1 MAKLKARGRQ
11 EIVRLTKEM
20 DLPNDDMLSHAKIQ
34 VALMSDGNILKRRVV
49 TWRDRG
55 PYSNQGTHDY
65 GWKVA
70 GKIKAG
76 LTPENFVEIYGR
88 SGYAPEGDSSAFVV
102 HRRGSAPESLA
113 GKPIRT
119 QERADAAKR
128 AKEARTAKPKP
139 PRPTERAFGSRKGER
154 RDDGPGLYITNQYLG
169 GIPGR
174 NRAAELGPFSNLNL
188 AEDSAW
194 ARYNEFRGMSLDYL
208 LPVKVIEAK
217 SRREAEADVGHTWWI
232 DGRRKGPPVD
242 PRQTGFGF

>member
-20 DLPNDDMLSHAKIQ
+20 DLPNDDMLSHAKMQ

-55 PYSNQGTHDY
+55 PHSNLGTHDY
-65 GWKVA
+65 GWKVS

-76 LTPENFVEIYGR
+76 LTPENFVEIYGK
-88 SGYAPEGDSSAFVV
+88 SGYVSDSAGGSFVV
-102 HRRGSAPESLA
+102 HRRGSYPENLT
-113 GKPIRT
+113 GKPIIT

-128 AKEARTAKPKP
+128 ARAARAAKPKP
-139 PRPTERAFGSRKGER
+139 AQRAFGSRKDER
-154 RDDGPGLYITNQYLG
+154 KNDDGPGLYITNQYLG
-169 GIPGR
+169 GIPGHS
-174 NRAAELGPFSNLNL
+174 RAAELGPFDNLDL

-208 LPVKVIEAK
+208 LPVKVIESR